1 METMR
6 PFVRFVGLKNKARVY
21 PGSILV
27 CLSTPGRANY
37 SYPAYFANGESVLN
51 PWTSLFLKLRA
62 KKSRNEC
69 IVAKALWTEL
79 RSE

>member
-1 METMR
+1 M
-6 PFVRFVGLKNKARVY
+6 GLKNKARGY
-21 PGSILV
+21 PGSIFGLRV
-27 CLSTPGRANY
+27 DKSLLSTPGRANY
-37 SYPAYFANGESVLN
+37 SYPAYFANRESVLN
-51 PWTSLFLKLRA
+51 PWASLFLKLRA